1 MMSAQ
6 PIDEGGKNHS
16 NPFLTPFPYDDFLS
30 HSTRETNLFSFG
42 DMQKK
47 RVATIEQN
55 VKKEQS

>member
-42 DMQKK
+42 DM
-47 RVATIEQN
+47 
-55 VKKEQS
+55 